1 MKNIKPQI
9 NILLIDDNPLE
20 LGLIRLILQKNLP
33 TVNVSILTKPPDWE
47 SYLPNNKFDAIVID
61 YRLPER
67 NGLEEIKLLRRF
79 DKDTPVFLI
88 TALERD
94 EIDQDIIK
102 AGATDLIV
110 KDRNYSNLITKLN
123 NILIEKSLESLNNKI
138 SSINEILDLTNLLI
152 IKLEND
158 FKCSEIYGNSLS
170 LLGKNKKD
178 LLDYGWLEIFI
189 NNKKLTE
196 INEIET
202 ALKESKLFSP
212 EDSSENYI
220 SISINGKEKN
230 FKVNKV
236 QIKSGRYLVLE
247 DVTSIKILEQELS
260 FYQRTQNIGIVTSG
274 VIHDINNLLT
284 TILSYT
290 TLLQEIELDEISKE
304 YFTKIKLAAIRGS
317 DLTNRILNLIRKS
330 SSRKRN
336 VNFNSLIQDIVE
348 ILRDSIGKSI
358 ELKLELKSNIP
369 FVSIDQAQAT
379 QLVFNLIYNAIEA
392 LQGKGK
398 ITISTSSQKLRVSET
413 EEKDYVKLV
422 VEDSGIGLSE
432 SEIEKIFN
440 PLYSSKNKNSGSGI
454 GLYIVKKITEENN
467 GIIKC
472 ESKRNI
478 GTKFIVFLPVADE
491 TIIEEKEEK
500 EEKEYIINFNKTI
513 LIIEDE
519 EDIKDFLENYLKK
532 LGYRTYAEKNGEL
545 GLKLF
550 FEKQNEIDLI
560 IIDYSL
566 PDIDA
571 FELLRKMKSEKQSLK
586 VILISGYI
594 FPEIEQKENE
604 ILFDLFITKPF
615 IIEEFAGQIAKVLAK

>member
-1 MKNIKPQI
+1 MKNIKLKI

-79 DKDTPVFLI
+79 DKDIPVFLI

-202 ALKESKLFSP
+202 SLKEIKLFYQ
-212 EDSSENYI
+212 EDSCENYI
-220 SISINGKEKN
+220 SISIDGKEKS
-230 FKVNKV
+230 FKVNKI
-236 QIKSGRYLVLE
+236 QIKSGWYLVLE

-284 TILSYT
+284 TILSYIT
-290 TLLQEIELDEISKE
+290 FLQGVELDDSHKE
-304 YFTKIKLAAIRGS
+304 YLTKIKLAAIRGS

-330 SSRKRN
+330 SNLKKN
-336 VNFNSLIQDIVE
+336 VNLNNFIHDVVE
-348 ILRDSIGKSI
+348 ILKGSIGKSI
-358 ELKLELKSNIP
+358 ELKMELKSNLQP
-369 FVSIDQAQAT
+369 VSIDRAQAT

-398 ITISTSSQKLRVSET
+398 ITISTSSQKLRISET
-413 EEKDYVKLV
+413 EEKDYVKFV

-440 PLYSSKNKNSGSGI
+440 PLYSSKDKNSGSGI

-472 ESKRNI
+472 ESKKNL
-478 GTKFIVFLPVADE
+478 GTKFIVFLPVSKE
-491 TIIEEKEEK
+491 TVIEEKK
-500 EEKEYIINFNKTI
+500 ERESLIHSDKTI

-519 EDIKDFLENYLKK
+519 EDIKDFLVTYLAK
-532 LGYRTYAEKNGEL
+532 LGYKAYAEKNGAE
-545 GLKLF
+545 GIKLF
-550 FEKQNEIDLI
+550 LEKQNEVDLV

-566 PDIDA
+566 PDVNT
-571 FELLRKMKSEKQSLK
+571 FEILQEMKLQKPSLK
-586 VILISGYI
+586 VILISGYV

-604 ILFDLFITKPF
+604 VLFDLFITKPF
-615 IIEEFAGQIAKVLAK
+615 VIEEFTEQIAKVLAK

>member
-1 MKNIKPQI
+1 MKNIKPKI

-79 DKDTPVFLI
+79 DKDIPVFLI

-189 NNKKLTE
+189 KNKKLTE

-202 ALKESKLFSP
+202 ALKEIKLFYQ

-220 SISINGKEKN
+220 SISIDGKEKS
-230 FKVNKV
+230 FKVNKI
-236 QIKSGRYLVLE
+236 QIKSGWYLILE

-284 TILSYT
+284 TILSYIT
-290 TLLQEIELDEISKE
+290 FLQGIELDDSHKE
-304 YFTKIKLAAIRGS
+304 YLTKIKLAAIRGS

-330 SSRKRN
+330 SNLKKN
-336 VNFNSLIQDIVE
+336 VNLNNLIHDVVE
-348 ILRDSIGKSI
+348 ILKGSISKSI
-358 ELKLELKSNIP
+358 ELKMELKSNLQP
-369 FVSIDQAQAT
+369 VSIDQAQAT

-398 ITISTSSQKLRVSET
+398 ITISTSSQKLRISET
-413 EEKDYVKLV
+413 EEKDYVKFV

-440 PLYSSKNKNSGSGI
+440 PLYSSKDKNSGSGI

-472 ESKRNI
+472 ESKKNL
-478 GTKFIVFLPVADE
+478 GTKFIVFLPVSKE
-491 TIIEEKEEK
+491 TVIEEKTERESL
-500 EEKEYIINFNKTI
+500 IHSDKTI

-519 EDIKDFLENYLKK
+519 EDIKDFLVTYLAK
-532 LGYRTYAEKNGEL
+532 LGYKAYAEKNGAEGIKSFL
-545 GLKLF
+545 
-550 FEKQNEIDLI
+550 EKQNEVDLV

-566 PDIDA
+566 PDVNT
-571 FELLRKMKSEKQSLK
+571 FEILQEMKLQKPSLK
-586 VILISGYI
+586 VILISGYV

-615 IIEEFAGQIAKVLAK
+615 VIEEFTEQIAKVLAK

>member
-1 MKNIKPQI
+1 MKNIKPEI

-20 LGLIRLILQKNLP
+20 LGLIGLILQKNLP
-33 TVNVSILTKPPDWE
+33 MVNVSTLTKPPDWE

-79 DKDTPVFLI
+79 SKDIPVFLI

-123 NILIEKSLESLNNKI
+123 NILIEKSLKSLNNKI

-152 IKLEND
+152 IKLENN

-196 INEIET
+196 INEIEK
-202 ALKESKLFSP
+202 ALKEIKLFYQEEP
-212 EDSSENYI
+212 RENYI
-220 SISINGKEKN
+220 SILIDGKEKS

-236 QIKSGRYLVLE
+236 QTKSGWYLVLE
-247 DVTSIKILEQELS
+247 DVTSIKILRQELS
-260 FYQRTQNIGIVTSG
+260 FYQRTQNIGFVTSG

-284 TILSYT
+284 TILSYIT
-290 TLLQEIELDEISKE
+290 FLQAIEIDDAYKE
-304 YFTKIKLAAIRGS
+304 YLTKIKLAAIRGS

-330 SSRKRN
+330 SNLKKN
-336 VNFNSLIQDIVE
+336 VNLNNLIRDVVE
-348 ILRDSIGKSI
+348 ILKGSISKSI
-358 ELKLELKSNIP
+358 ELEMELKSNLP
-369 FVSIDQAQAT
+369 PVSIDQPQAT

-392 LQGKGK
+392 LKGKGK
-398 ITISTSSQKLRVSET
+398 ITITTSSQKLRISET
-413 EEKDYVKLV
+413 EEKDYVKFV

-440 PLYSSKNKNSGSGI
+440 PLYSSNDKNSGSGI

-472 ESKRNI
+472 ESKKNL
-478 GTKFIVFLPVADE
+478 GTKFIVFLPVSKE
-491 TIIEEKEEK
+491 TVTEEKK
-500 EEKEYIINFNKTI
+500 ERESLIHSDKTI

-519 EDIKDFLENYLKK
+519 EDIKDFLVTYLAK
-532 LGYRTYAEKNGEL
+532 LGYKAYAEKNGAA
-545 GLKLF
+545 GIKLF
-550 FEKQNEIDLI
+550 LEKQNEVDLV

-566 PDIDA
+566 PDVNT
-571 FELLRKMKSEKQSLK
+571 FEILREMKSQKPSLK
-586 VILISGYI
+586 VILISGYV

-615 IIEEFAGQIAKVLAK
+615 VIEEFTEQIAKVLAK

>member
-1 MKNIKPQI
+1 MKNIKPEI

-20 LGLIRLILQKNLP
+20 LGLIGLILQKNLP
-33 TVNVSILTKPPDWE
+33 MVNVSTLTKPPDWE

-79 DKDTPVFLI
+79 SKDIPVFLI

-123 NILIEKSLESLNNKI
+123 NILIEKSLKSLNNKI

-152 IKLEND
+152 IKLENN

-170 LLGKNKKD
+170 LLGKNKKV

-196 INEIET
+196 INEIER
-202 ALKESKLFSP
+202 ALKEIKLFYQEEP
-212 EDSSENYI
+212 RENYI
-220 SISINGKEKN
+220 SILIDGKEKS

-236 QIKSGRYLVLE
+236 QTKSGWYLVLE
-247 DVTSIKILEQELS
+247 DVTSIKILRQELS
-260 FYQRTQNIGIVTSG
+260 FYQRTQNIGFVTSG

-284 TILSYT
+284 TILSYIT
-290 TLLQEIELDEISKE
+290 FLQAIEIDDAYKE
-304 YFTKIKLAAIRGS
+304 YLTKIKLAAIRGS

-330 SSRKRN
+330 SNLKKN
-336 VNFNSLIQDIVE
+336 VNLNNLIQDVVE
-348 ILRDSIGKSI
+348 ILKGSISKSI
-358 ELKLELKSNIP
+358 ELEMELKSNLP
-369 FVSIDQAQAT
+369 PVSIDQPQAT

-392 LQGKGK
+392 LKGKGK
-398 ITISTSSQKLRVSET
+398 ITITTSSQKLRISET
-413 EEKDYVKLV
+413 EEKDYVKFV

-440 PLYSSKNKNSGSGI
+440 PLYSSNDKNSGSGI

-472 ESKRNI
+472 ESKKNL
-478 GTKFIVFLPVADE
+478 GTKFIVFLPVSKE
-491 TIIEEKEEK
+491 TVTEEKK
-500 EEKEYIINFNKTI
+500 ERESLIHSDKTI

-519 EDIKDFLENYLKK
+519 EDIKDFLVTYLAK
-532 LGYRTYAEKNGEL
+532 LGYKAYAEKNGAA
-545 GLKLF
+545 GIKF
-550 FEKQNEIDLI
+550 FLEKQNEVDLV

-566 PDIDA
+566 PDVNT
-571 FELLRKMKSEKQSLK
+571 FEILREMKSQKPSLK
-586 VILISGYI
+586 VILISGYV

-615 IIEEFAGQIAKVLAK
+615 VIEEFTEQIAKVLAK

>member
-1 MKNIKPQI
+1 MKNIKPKI

-79 DKDTPVFLI
+79 DKHIPVFLI

-202 ALKESKLFSP
+202 ALKEIKLFYQ

-220 SISINGKEKN
+220 SISIDGKEKS
-230 FKVNKV
+230 FKVNKI
-236 QIKSGRYLVLE
+236 QIKSGWYLVLE

-284 TILSYT
+284 TILSYIT
-290 TLLQEIELDEISKE
+290 FLQGIELDDSHKE
-304 YFTKIKLAAIRGS
+304 YLTKIKLAAIRGS

-330 SSRKRN
+330 SYLKKN
-336 VNFNSLIQDIVE
+336 VNLNNLIHDVVE
-348 ILRDSIGKSI
+348 ILKGSISKSI
-358 ELKLELKSNIP
+358 ELKMELKSNLQP
-369 FVSIDQAQAT
+369 VSIDQAQAT

-398 ITISTSSQKLRVSET
+398 ITISTSSQKLRISET
-413 EEKDYVKLV
+413 EEKDYVKFV

-440 PLYSSKNKNSGSGI
+440 PLYSSKDKNSGSGI

-472 ESKRNI
+472 ESKKNL
-478 GTKFIVFLPVADE
+478 GTKFIVFLPVSKE
-491 TIIEEKEEK
+491 TVIEEKK
-500 EEKEYIINFNKTI
+500 ERGSLIHSDKTI

-519 EDIKDFLENYLKK
+519 EDIKDFLVTYLAK
-532 LGYRTYAEKNGEL
+532 LGYKAYAEKNGAE
-545 GLKLF
+545 GIKLF
-550 FEKQNEIDLI
+550 LEKQNEVDLV

-566 PDIDA
+566 PDVNT
-571 FELLRKMKSEKQSLK
+571 FEILQEMKLQKPSLK
-586 VILISGYI
+586 VILISGYV

-615 IIEEFAGQIAKVLAK
+615 VIEEFTEQIAKVLAK